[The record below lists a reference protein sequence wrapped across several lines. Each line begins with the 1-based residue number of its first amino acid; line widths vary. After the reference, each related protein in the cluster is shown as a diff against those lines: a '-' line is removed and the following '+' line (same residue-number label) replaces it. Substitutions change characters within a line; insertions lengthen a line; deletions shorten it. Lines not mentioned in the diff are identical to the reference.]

1 MEKSACLLGPVSRQI
16 FPSFKIHSFE
26 INAFPSFLR
35 ACSTTGWRPPE
46 ISKFCDKS
54 TAGLTQDS
62 FLAKNESWVKP
73 AVDLSQNFE
82 ISGGRH
88 PVVEHALKKE
98 GKAFISNEC
107 ILNDGKICLLTG
119 PSKQADFSIV

>member
-1 MEKSACLLGPVSRQI
+1 MIAFCLRKVDFPDIFGPVSRQI

-62 FLAKNESWVKP
+62 FLASTEKATARS
-73 AVDLSQNFE
+73 
-82 ISGGRH
+82 ISD
-88 PVVEHALKKE
+88 K
-98 GKAFISNEC
+98 
-107 ILNDGKICLLTG
+107 
-119 PSKQADFSIV
+119 